1 MKLKIAQSILIFIG
15 LSSALMG
22 LHFIFIRPNF
32 VFFPEDAR
40 FTHLSSEQ
48 LQAYNS
54 NLFTWMGLVF
64 RSWGAFV
71 LSTGVLIMGISAYGL
86 RKKARWAYITLAFAG
101 ISSLSIFLLVNLF
114 LHSDFVAVI
123 GLLLVFYLLALVLA
137 FDEVFQK
144 TK

>member
-22 LHFIFIRPNF
+22 LYFIFIRPNF

-48 LQAYNS
+48 LQTYSN
-54 NLFTWMGLVF
+54 NLFTWIGFVF
-64 RSWGAFV
+64 RSWGAFI
-71 LSTGVLIMGISAYGL
+71 LSTGILIVGVAAYGL

-101 ISSLSIFLLVNLF
+101 ISSLSIFLLVNLS

-123 GLLLVFYLLALVLA
+123 GLMLVLYLLALVLA

-144 TK
+144 NK